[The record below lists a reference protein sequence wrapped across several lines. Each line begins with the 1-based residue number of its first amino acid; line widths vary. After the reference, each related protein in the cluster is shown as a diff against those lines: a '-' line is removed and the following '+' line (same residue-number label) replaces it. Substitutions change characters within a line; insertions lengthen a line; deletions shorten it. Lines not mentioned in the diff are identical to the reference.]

1 MTKLSDAQ
9 LVVLSAAC
17 QRDDRCVY
25 PLTTKAKG
33 EAANKI
39 LKSLL
44 KKHLIEEMPAH
55 RPVQLGGSIS
65 YHVWREGKDGPLTL
79 RATDAACEALGIER
93 EATPAEAG
101 RIAAAIDDGGLVGGT
116 PADQPRDLRSLD
128 VAAKAEARAAS
139 ETPARKRAKKVSPP
153 AVAAVAAKRPA
164 RGKKVETAAR
174 TTRADSKQARLI
186 EMLKR
191 PKGASIAEIAEAFG
205 WQPHTVR
212 GAIAGALKKKL
223 GLDVTSEKIENRGRV
238 YRIAK

>member
-33 EAANKI
+33 EAAAKI

-44 KKHLIEEMPAH
+44 KKKLIEEMPAR

-93 EATPAEAG
+93 DDVPAIKDADPAEPS
-101 RIAAAIDDGGLVGGT
+101 VGIGD
-116 PADQPRDLRSLD
+116 PALAEQP
-128 VAAKAEARAAS
+128 EARANAAS
-139 ETPARKRAKKVSPP
+139 WPSGPASKRAKKHRV
-153 AVAAVAAKRPA
+153 AVKA
-164 RGKKVETAAR
+164 RGTKTETASR
-174 TTRADSKQARLI
+174 TGRGDSKQARLI

-191 PKGASIAEIAEAFG
+191 AKGASIAEIAEAFG

-223 GLDVTSEKIENRGRV
+223 GLDVTSEKTEGRGRI
-238 YRIAK
+238 YRIAGAVS

>member
-9 LVVLSAAC
+9 LVVLSTAC

-33 EAANKI
+33 EAAAKI

-44 KKHLIEEMPAH
+44 TKKLIEEMPAH

-93 EATPAEAG
+93 DDASAITDANPAERG
-101 RIAAAIDDGGLVGGT
+101 VGIGD
-116 PADQPRDLRSLD
+116 PALAEQP
-128 VAAKAEARAAS
+128 EAQANAAS
-139 ETPARKRAKKVSPP
+139 WPSGSARKRAKKVRDG
-153 AVAAVAAKRPA
+153 AERPA
-164 RGKKVETAAR
+164 RGKKAETPAKTAR
-174 TTRADSKQARLI
+174 AESKQARLI

-191 PKGASIAEIAEAFG
+191 PKGASIAEIAEAFD

-223 GLDVTSEKIENRGRV
+223 GLDVTSEKTEGRGRV
-238 YRIAK
+238 YRLAA

>member
-1 MTKLSDAQ
+1 MTKLTDAQ

-33 EAANKI
+33 EAAAKI

-44 KKHLIEEMPAH
+44 KKQLIEEAPAH
-55 RPVQLGGSIS
+55 RPAHRGGNIS
-65 YHVWREGKDGPLTL
+65 YHVWREGKDGALTL
-79 RATDAACEALGIER
+79 RATDAALDALGITR
-93 EATPAEAG
+93 EATPAKAG
-101 RIAAAIDDGGLVGGT
+101 RIAAANPRDEVPGGDGGLVGGT
-116 PADQPRDLRSLD
+116 PADQGI

-139 ETPARKRAKKVSPP
+139 EAGARKRGKKDR
-153 AVAAVAAKRPA
+153 AAVKKAA
-164 RGKKVETAAR
+164 RGTKAKAAAG
-174 TTRADSKQARLI
+174 TKRAESKQARLI

-191 PKGASIAEIAEAFG
+191 ARGASIAEIVEAFG

-223 GLDVTSEKIENRGRV
+223 GLDVTSEKVDGRGRV
-238 YRIAK
+238 YRLAA

>member
-33 EAANKI
+33 EAAAKI

-44 KKHLIEEMPAH
+44 KKKLIEEVSARRPAH
-55 RPVQLGGSIS
+55 QGGSIS

-79 RATDAACEALGIER
+79 RVTDAACQALGIER
-93 EATPAEAG
+93 DDAS
-101 RIAAAIDDGGLVGGT
+101 AIKDAD
-116 PADQPRDLRSLD
+116 PADRSVGVGDPAL
-128 VAAKAEARAAS
+128 AEQHEAQANAAS
-139 ETPARKRAKKVSPP
+139 WPSGSPRKRAKKVSPP
-153 AVAAVAAKRPA
+153 AAAAVAAKRPA
-164 RGKKVETAAR
+164 RGKKAAAPAR

-191 PKGASIAEIAEAFG
+191 AKGASIAEIAETFG

-223 GLDVTSEKIENRGRV
+223 GLDVTSEKTEGRGRI
-238 YRIAK
+238 YRIAG